1 MPLTYDATNAASNG
15 ATVYRTITT
24 TTSVSV
30 SEGSPSFLSLF
41 IHLSCV
47 SYINAPEGCRHGT
60 HTNGTA
66 YIRGTYSRVHTQDK
80 RSVLSYLTHTNT
92 HKHKQTHK
100 LVCIYLSPQPRATR
114 IPELPAWHRAPTPRP
129 CEDDARLA
137 TNVVHRA
144 WRHRDCSDRASA
156 ASPHAVVIALRARA
170 GRGGCAHHEK
180 PTKRALHRERC
191 SSRRWRP
198 ATRGAAAAT
207 SVGS

>member
-1 MPLTYDATNAASNG
+1 MRGRPRRRPTQRRFTGTPPQVRGGRGVTPRNCHAAMERPSI
-15 ATVYRTITT
+15 RTR
-24 TTSVSV
+24 
-30 SEGSPSFLSLF
+30 
-41 IHLSCV
+41 HLLES
-47 SYINAPEGCRHGT
+47 
-60 HTNGTA
+60 
-66 YIRGTYSRVHTQDK
+66 
-80 RSVLSYLTHTNT
+80 THTNT
-92 HKHKQTHK
+92 HKHKQTHN

-180 PTKRALHRERC
+180 PTSKRALHRERC